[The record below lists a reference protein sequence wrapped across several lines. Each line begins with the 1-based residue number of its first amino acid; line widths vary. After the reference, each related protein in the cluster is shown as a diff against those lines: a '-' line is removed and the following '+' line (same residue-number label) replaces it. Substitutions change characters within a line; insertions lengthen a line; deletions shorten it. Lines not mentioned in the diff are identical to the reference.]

1 MKKVDKI
8 IETMATRLSLEPALL
23 KAVVAVET
31 NGEPFLPDGRPTIL
45 FEGHIFWKLL
55 KEKGVK
61 PAVLLEKDASLS
73 RVLYPQWT
81 TRHYAGGVKE
91 YDRLDQALRV
101 DKDAALASA
110 SWGLFQIM
118 GFNWNLCNVKNIT
131 SFVEAQKTI
140 EGQAE
145 TASSFLVSKGLV
157 DVLRRHEWATF
168 AKRYN
173 GASYAAHAYDLKL
186 EQAFKRYSHG

>member
-1 MKKVDKI
+1 MKKADKI
-8 IETMATRLSLEPALL
+8 IEAMAMRLDLEPALL

-31 NGEPFLPDGRPTIL
+31 NGEAFLPDGRPTIL

-73 RVLYPQWT
+73 RVLYAQWT

-91 YDRLDQALRV
+91 YHRLEQAVKV

-131 SFVEAQKTI
+131 TFVEAQKTI

-145 TASSFLVSKGLV
+145 CACAFLVSKRLV
-157 DVLRRHEWATF
+157 DVLRRQEWATF

-173 GASYAAHAYDLKL
+173 GISYAVHSYDIKL
-186 EQAFKRYSHG
+186 EQAYLRYSHG